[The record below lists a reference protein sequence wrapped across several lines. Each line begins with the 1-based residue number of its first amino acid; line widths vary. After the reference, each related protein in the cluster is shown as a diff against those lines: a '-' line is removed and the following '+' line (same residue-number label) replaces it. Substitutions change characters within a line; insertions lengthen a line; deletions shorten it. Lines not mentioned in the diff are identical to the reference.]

1 MSSLSLSA
9 ILTIVDEATRPLKG
23 IQKESQ
29 RLTDAFRE
37 QSKELKQLKRSQND
51 IESFKRLKNSLK
63 DTSQNLAIA
72 KKATERL
79 TREHAALP
87 KVTKTMTRELE
98 RAQKS
103 VEKLTHLKLNQTAQ
117 LKQNIA
123 VLKQAGI
130 NTNQLRLHEKGLT
143 DQIDAATQAL
153 KSQKAQ
159 LAQVQARQAAIAQAH
174 ANYEGASNFE
184 AQIGSVA
191 AQAAISASVGAAGL
205 SVPITAFAE
214 AEDAWTQL
222 QITMMQ
228 SNGKVAPEFK
238 QISDLATNMG
248 NELPGTTAEFQAMM
262 AKLVQQGISFK
273 DILGGVGKASGNLG
287 VLLKMP
293 FEDAAEFAA
302 KMQDATKTEAKD
314 MIGLMDTIQKSFF
327 LGVDPTNML
336 SGFSNISAGM
346 KTIKAEGLAGAKAIA
361 PLLIMADQASL
372 AGEKAGNAY
381 SKIFKAMM
389 DTSNIT
395 KSLKGTNMSM
405 NFTNG
410 KGEFAGMD
418 NMFKQLAQL
427 KGLSTEARLPI
438 LSDMFG
444 NDQDTIKAL
453 NLLIDKGQAG
463 YNETIQKMKSQA
475 DLQQRVNAQLGTLKN
490 LWDAATGTFTNAMVT
505 LGQSIEPELKSLTTW
520 LANLATK
527 LDVWIKANPQ
537 LVKTL
542 MLITMG
548 IVALLAV
555 IAALAF
561 ALMTILVPIKLL
573 RFALAFL
580 RVNLISSTVAAWRFS
595 VSMLGMA
602 LNTLKSGAIMAGS
615 RILAF
620 LTLLKAQLISSA
632 IAAWA
637 FMAPFLPLIAAV
649 TLLALAA
656 FLIYKNW
663 GPIKEFFITLWDGV
677 KAKFNEALEGIKL
690 KIITFVDSAT
700 AAWES
705 FKSGVMSIG
714 ASIVDFLLTPI
725 RLVIDAVNTLTT
737 GLNKIPFVNIPK
749 IPQIPQL
756 STSAAANIVPTKT
769 IQTQPIVPLRLPQA
783 KTSVNHFAPAQI
795 HISGVSDTQAVGAL
809 MDQKLKNWQQSVVS
823 SQNRSYSDQD

>member
-1 MSSLSLSA
+1 
-9 ILTIVDEATRPLKG
+9 
-23 IQKESQ
+23 
-29 RLTDAFRE
+29 
-37 QSKELKQLKRSQND
+37 
-51 IESFKRLKNSLK
+51 
-63 DTSQNLAIA
+63 
-72 KKATERL
+72 
-79 TREHAALP
+79 
-87 KVTKTMTRELE
+87 
-98 RAQKS
+98 
-103 VEKLTHLKLNQTAQ
+103 
-117 LKQNIA
+117 
-123 VLKQAGI
+123 
-130 NTNQLRLHEKGLT
+130 
-143 DQIDAATQAL
+143 
-153 KSQKAQ
+153 
-159 LAQVQARQAAIAQAH
+159 
-174 ANYEGASNFE
+174 
-184 AQIGSVA
+184 
-191 AQAAISASVGAAGL
+191 
-205 SVPITAFAE
+205 
-214 AEDAWTQL
+214 
-222 QITMMQ
+222 
-228 SNGKVAPEFK
+228 
-238 QISDLATNMG
+238 
-248 NELPGTTAEFQAMM
+248 
-262 AKLVQQGISFK
+262 
-273 DILGGVGKASGNLG
+273 
-287 VLLKMP
+287 
-293 FEDAAEFAA
+293 
-302 KMQDATKTEAKD
+302 
-314 MIGLMDTIQKSFF
+314 
-327 LGVDPTNML
+327 
-336 SGFSNISAGM
+336 
-346 KTIKAEGLAGAKAIA
+346 
-361 PLLIMADQASL
+361 MADQASM
-372 AGEKAGNAY
+372 AGEAAGNAY

-395 KSLKGTNMSM
+395 KSLKGTKMSM

-410 KGEFAGMD
+410 KGEFGGMD

-444 NDQDTIKAL
+444 NDSETIQAL

-561 ALMTILVPIKLL
+561 ALMTILVPIKIL

-602 LNTLKSGAIMAGS
+602 LNTLKSGAIMADS

>member
-1 MSSLSLSA
+1 
-9 ILTIVDEATRPLKG
+9 
-23 IQKESQ
+23 
-29 RLTDAFRE
+29 
-37 QSKELKQLKRSQND
+37 
-51 IESFKRLKNSLK
+51 
-63 DTSQNLAIA
+63 
-72 KKATERL
+72 
-79 TREHAALP
+79 
-87 KVTKTMTRELE
+87 
-98 RAQKS
+98 
-103 VEKLTHLKLNQTAQ
+103 
-117 LKQNIA
+117 
-123 VLKQAGI
+123 
-130 NTNQLRLHEKGLT
+130 
-143 DQIDAATQAL
+143 
-153 KSQKAQ
+153 
-159 LAQVQARQAAIAQAH
+159 
-174 ANYEGASNFE
+174 
-184 AQIGSVA
+184 
-191 AQAAISASVGAAGL
+191 
-205 SVPITAFAE
+205 
-214 AEDAWTQL
+214 
-222 QITMMQ
+222 
-228 SNGKVAPEFK
+228 
-238 QISDLATNMG
+238 
-248 NELPGTTAEFQAMM
+248 
-262 AKLVQQGISFK
+262 
-273 DILGGVGKASGNLG
+273 
-287 VLLKMP
+287 
-293 FEDAAEFAA
+293 
-302 KMQDATKTEAKD
+302 
-314 MIGLMDTIQKSFF
+314 
-327 LGVDPTNML
+327 
-336 SGFSNISAGM
+336 
-346 KTIKAEGLAGAKAIA
+346 
-361 PLLIMADQASL
+361 MADQASM
-372 AGEKAGNAY
+372 AGEAAGNAY

-395 KSLKGTNMSM
+395 KSLKGTKMSM

-410 KGEFAGMD
+410 KGEFGGMD

-444 NDQDTIKAL
+444 NDSETIQAL

-705 FKSGVMSIG
+705 FKSGVMSLVQ
-714 ASIVDFLLTPI
+714 ALSIFYLH
-725 RLVIDAVNTLTT
+725 
-737 GLNKIPFVNIPK
+737 PFV
-749 IPQIPQL
+749 
-756 STSAAANIVPTKT
+756 
-769 IQTQPIVPLRLPQA
+769 
-783 KTSVNHFAPAQI
+783 
-795 HISGVSDTQAVGAL
+795 
-809 MDQKLKNWQQSVVS
+809 
-823 SQNRSYSDQD
+823 